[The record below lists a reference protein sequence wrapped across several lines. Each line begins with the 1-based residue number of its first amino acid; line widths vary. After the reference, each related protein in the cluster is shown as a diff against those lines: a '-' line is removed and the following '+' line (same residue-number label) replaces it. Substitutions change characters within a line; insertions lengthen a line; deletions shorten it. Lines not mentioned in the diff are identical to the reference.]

1 MSTFLLIDSDGNKF
15 GSISAGSATVRG
27 PGDIT
32 GRLHDETAFAL
43 SYECAMELYRQLGNA
58 ICYARGPLK
67 KSANE
72 AAA

>member
-1 MSTFLLIDSDGNKF
+1 VNTFLLIDPDGNKF
-15 GSISAGSATVRG
+15 GSLSAGSATVCG

-58 ICYARGPLK
+58 LIVA
-67 KSANE
+67 ATME
-72 AAA
+72 AA

>member
-58 ICYARGPLK
+58 LAVAARVV
-67 KSANE
+67 A
-72 AAA
+72 